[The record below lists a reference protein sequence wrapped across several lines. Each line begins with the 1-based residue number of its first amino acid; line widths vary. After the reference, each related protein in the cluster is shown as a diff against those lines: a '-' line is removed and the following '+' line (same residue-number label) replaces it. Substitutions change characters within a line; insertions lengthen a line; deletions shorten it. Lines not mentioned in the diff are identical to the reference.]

1 MCVTDIQHWINV
13 NYLNLNRDKTELI
26 FLGTPQQ
33 LAKCH
38 EIIPDNII
46 LLGDNIKPAAQVHNL
61 GYWMD
66 PSLKNHSHINKT
78 VQSSYLLLKGI
89 ARIHPFLTLESCRMI
104 INGLITSKLD
114 YCNSLLAGTSN
125 YQLRK
130 TISCTEMSCRIICVL
145 WKCDHISSQ
154 IQDLHWLKVKE

>member
-1 MCVTDIQHWINV
+1 MNV
-13 NYLNLNRDKTELI
+13 NYIKLNGYKTELI

-33 LAKCH
+33 LAMCH
-38 EIIPDNII
+38 EIILDNII
-46 LLGDNIKPAAQVHNL
+46 LLGDNIKPAAQVCNL

-66 PSLKNHSHINKT
+66 LSLKDHSHINKT

-89 ARIHPFLTLESCRMI
+89 ARICPFLTVESCRLI
-104 INGLITSKLD
+104 VNGLITSKLE

-130 TISCTEMSCRIICVL
+130 LQAVQNMSCRIICAL
-145 WKCDHISSQ
+145 WKCDHISS
-154 IQDLHWLKVKE
+154 